1 MVQMYESTDVWWTWI
16 TGPRNMAQKIILELE
31 NKNNVALFVPDDLP
45 WRHQMRDIIR
55 YEKRY
60 DFDIKFI
67 DASDEFPKELD
78 NYSIGDY
85 IIKKFA
91 KDDDIKYGFRNS
103 GSIQD
108 YISEKK
114 IIENLVLWIKGMNK
128 TQEEKLL
135 DFCRDFKTNGSQ
147 GNFVLELKY
156 IEESKVRN
164 FSTINYKEEINE
176 SDLML
181 FNSIILDNECDYY
194 SVYWKRY
201 IANLCSLL
209 CVTDAELSTYLMTSF
224 NFKKI
229 EPIEALKALVSEEKF
244 PRRGGND
251 HDHIL
256 WSVRNGDDNRIINNV
271 WKAQLQVLFPMI
283 EEERMTFIE
292 TFYDNLE
299 EALKI
304 PYFDF
309 KTNSTKMI
317 SQFDEDVLDPREL
330 ELGTI
335 YLMNHLRRN
344 DDKSLYLL
352 YLPNEEIRNRLKLI
366 HDLRNKLA
374 HHECCSVDEVSAFLS
389 KYPFS
394 WE

>member
-309 KTNSTKMI
+309 KTNSTKTI